1 MKCFAAL
8 SQRPIL
14 VFLPPIDAWL
24 YAESSLQCLNIL
36 PSKCVQV
43 LCKPVSS
50 SVCLDPTHFLL
61 VGLCGATRIVSHR
74 SRVQTV
80 PCFHLYSNNHR
91 WLPHEVHQCS
101 FSFFSGHQCNSQEKG
116 SFVVGAMYVT
126 SLNTPEIWSSFNI
139 WTWISGLLLLHSEEI
154 SCDSRLRS
162 LHALCTAVDNGCP
175 SCEISPVLQGNTHLL
190 SLFFECPHLLISIFE
205 CEFQMVALF

>member
-1 MKCFAAL
+1 MCTMLSLVRHGNATSVRDVFLVSLFPTLLWFFIKNSISSCQNWTNHLHRVAPSLNRSGLPVWCLCKASLRLSLISIFDSGTVQDHRPKKRKCFAAL

-24 YAESSLQCLNIL
+24 YAESSLQCLTIL
-36 PSKCVQV
+36 PGKCVQV
-43 LCKPVSS
+43 LCKPLSS

-101 FSFFSGHQCNSQEKG
+101 FSFFLW
-116 SFVVGAMYVT
+116 T
-126 SLNTPEIWSSFNI
+126 S
-139 WTWISGLLLLHSEEI
+139 
-154 SCDSRLRS
+154 
-162 LHALCTAVDNGCP
+162 
-175 SCEISPVLQGNTHLL
+175 
-190 SLFFECPHLLISIFE
+190 
-205 CEFQMVALF
+205 M